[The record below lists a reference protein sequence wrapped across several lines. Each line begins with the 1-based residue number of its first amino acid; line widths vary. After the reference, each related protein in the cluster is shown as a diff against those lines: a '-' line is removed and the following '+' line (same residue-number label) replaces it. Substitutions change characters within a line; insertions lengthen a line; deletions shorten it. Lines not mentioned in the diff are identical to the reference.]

1 VKIPHISPR
10 LQNKRLIIT
19 GISANFIH
27 KSVGYLFRTTYSA
40 GDEITIA
47 SLVTYLNSALPPDK
61 YEDFDTVEVTRAAMT
76 LSKIGSYVFEG
87 DVLRPHTSSQRS
99 R

>member
-1 VKIPHISPR
+1 MTSSR
-10 LQNKRLIIT
+10 LSDRRLIIA
-19 GISANFIH
+19 GISATFIH
-27 KSVGYLFRTTYSA
+27 KSVGYLFQTTYSA

-61 YEDFDTVEVTRAAMT
+61 YEDFDTVEVTRAAIT
-76 LSKIGSYVFEG
+76 LSKTGPYVFEG
-87 DVLRPHTSSQRS
+87 DVLRPRSSSQRS

>member
-1 VKIPHISPR
+1 M
-10 LQNKRLIIT
+10 QNEKLIIT
-19 GISANFIH
+19 GFSANFIH
-27 KSVGYLFRTTYSA
+27 KSVGYLFRTTYSV

-76 LSKIGSYVFEG
+76 LSKIGQYVFEG
-87 DVLRPHTSSQRS
+87 DVLRPQTPHRS

>member
-1 VKIPHISPR
+1 
-10 LQNKRLIIT
+10 LIIA

-76 LSKIGSYVFEG
+76 LSKSGSYAFEG
-87 DVLRPHTSSQRS
+87 DVLRPQTPSQRS

>member
-1 VKIPHISPR
+1 M
-10 LQNKRLIIT
+10 IIAGT
-19 GISANFIH
+19 SANFIH
-27 KSVGYLFRTTYSA
+27 KSVGYLFRTTYSV

-76 LSKIGSYVFEG
+76 LSKNGSYVFEG
-87 DVLRPHTSSQRS
+87 DVLRPQTSSQRI